1 VDTLAQQTD
10 DDIERFFDPTADP
23 KTLTKNL
30 RAIGMALEDAIR
42 EIGPI
47 HDEATSQ

>member
-1 VDTLAQQTD
+1 LSG
-10 DDIERFFDPTADP
+10 
-23 KTLTKNL
+23 NL

-42 EIGPI
+42 EIAPI